1 MTLWMDDATG
11 CYAEVE
17 SRLQQAGSTTSAIII
32 KRSLAQFLMDGH
44 QRVCKV
50 THKSL
55 VDAHCKA

>member
-17 SRLQQAGSTTSAIII
+17 CRLQQTGSTTSAIII
-32 KRSLAQFLMDGH
+32 KRALAQFIMDGH

-50 THKSL
+50 MHIVML
-55 VDAHCKA
+55 